1 VHNVQAQHAPC
12 QACPGLSF
20 REESLVK
27 YLLSARLRAAPATL
41 RAAWF
46 SRPVAHDI
54 APRFCSDHAAKTA
67 AAAAAV
73 VVAQCHGEGVWV
85 ATLHVF
91 VKVAAALSTAGHA

>member
-1 VHNVQAQHAPC
+1 VHNVQAKDAPC

-67 AAAAAV
+67 AAAV

-91 VKVAAALSTAGHA
+91 VMVAAALSTAGHA